1 MRSDEELAA
10 AAKAGDGDAF
20 AELYRRYVSAITT
33 YTRRRSPTPEL
44 AFDLTAE
51 TFAAA
56 AAGIGSF
63 RARRGSFHGWLFGI
77 ASNELRGAWRRG
89 QVEDRA
95 RRKLAL
101 ERVVLDEDGIARVEE
116 LVSDEALH
124 RALAAL
130 PAEQRAAIE
139 ARVIDEREYADVA
152 AQLGCSQSV
161 VRQRVSRG
169 LKTMRSI
176 VEESS

>member
-10 AAKAGDGDAF
+10 AARAGDGDAF

-33 YTRRRSPTPEL
+33 FMRRRSPTPEV

-63 RARRGSFHGWLFGI
+63 RARRGSFRGWLFAI
-77 ASNELRGAWRRG
+77 ACNELRGAWRRG

-101 ERVVLDEDGIARVEE
+101 ERVLLDEDAIARIEE
-116 LVSDEALH
+116 LVSDDVLQ
-124 RALAAL
+124 RALSGL
-130 PAEQRAAIE
+130 PPEQRAAIQ
-139 ARVIDEREYADVA
+139 ARVIEEREYRDVA
-152 AQLGCSQSV
+152 AQLGCSESV

-169 LKTMRSI
+169 LKSLRSI
-176 VEESS
+176 VEEPS